1 MDGELNVLLRGN
13 RLEISAD
20 VDRAGL
26 QRLKEILGKYEE
38 ILALLDPDT
47 KAGEARGE

>member
-26 QRLKEILGKYEE
+26 QRLKEIL
-38 ILALLDPDT
+38 DPDT